1 MQLILSPITSLTIYK
16 SSVRRYFNYA
26 DVIYDQHSN
35 ALFSKR
41 IGSVQYNETI
51 AGVVRGSPIEKF
63 TKSYDWSIIF
73 KEDRWDDCACF
84 KNFFSAGNPSCI
96 ERNSWSS
103 FLQLNIFRIRW
114 FLESLMNG
122 QKQPPEVFCE
132 KSCFQNPCKFNRKTA
147 VLESVFNK

>member
-1 MQLILSPITSLTIYK
+1 MELALVSKVFFCNFLNDKNHKPNKGAGLHHKLQLILSPITSLTIYK

-51 AGVVRGSPIEKF
+51 AGVIRGSPIEKF

-73 KEDRWDDCACF
+73 KEDR
-84 KNFFSAGNPSCI
+84 
-96 ERNSWSS
+96 
-103 FLQLNIFRIRW
+103 
-114 FLESLMNG
+114 
-122 QKQPPEVFCE
+122 
-132 KSCFQNPCKFNRKTA
+132 
-147 VLESVFNK
+147 